1 VKCAGKLSI
10 GLILAI
16 LCVHIQAQSQER
28 ETTVTG
34 KLIRVMAI
42 GGEST
47 GWAIQL
53 DSETTIDGKQAG
65 SIEVDY
71 PNIGKLKKL
80 ENKRVK
86 TTGMLSHRQGVE
98 TGERPVLVVSSMKPL
113 PAKTVP
119 FGLAGSEWRLED
131 LVALES

>member
-1 VKCAGKLSI
+1 MLVARLSTAS
-10 GLILAI
+10 ILV
-16 LCVHIQAQSQER
+16 LFCVCSQAQER
-28 ETTVTG
+28 AQKITVTG
-34 KLIRVMAI
+34 KLNRTMAI